1 MGLGK
6 PSILLSN
13 MLQKVRNMY
22 RVQREAKK
30 AKKELRAIHIEAEH
44 HGVTVTIDG
53 EQTVVNI
60 VIDASVSRESIAEYT
75 KEALNRALKKAQ
87 VIAAEKMQGVMG
99 ELGLGQTGS

>member
-1 MGLGK
+1 
-6 PSILLSN
+6 

-30 AKKELRAIHIEAEH
+30 AKKELRTIHIEAEH

-53 EQTVVNI
+53 EQTVLRI
-60 VIDASVSRESIAEYT
+60 VIDAAVPRESIPEYT

-99 ELGLGQTGS
+99 ELGLGQASS